1 MIKFQDVP
9 YMRLNMDRFE
19 QKFRSQLEEFKH
31 AKSFGAAYYAL
42 LGLDRIRDEFST
54 LAVICEARNT
64 MDVNDVFYKEETEF
78 FDRVKP
84 RYEALENEMNEA
96 LLESPYQKEF

>member
-31 AKSFGAAYYAL
+31 AKSFGSCL
-42 LGLDRIRDEFST
+42 LCVTWSGPDQR
-54 LAVICEARNT
+54 
-64 MDVNDVFYKEETEF
+64 
-78 FDRVKP
+78 
-84 RYEALENEMNEA
+84 
-96 LLESPYQKEF
+96 

>member
-42 LGLDRIRDEFST
+42 LGLD
-54 LAVICEARNT
+54 LWAAMARNG
-64 MDVNDVFYKEETEF
+64 DAGGHLRGSQYNGCKRCV
-78 FDRVKP
+78 
-84 RYEALENEMNEA
+84 L
-96 LLESPYQKEF
+96 

>member
-42 LGLDRIRDEFST
+42 LGLDRKHTFRD
-54 LAVICEARNT
+54 V
-64 MDVNDVFYKEETEF
+64 
-78 FDRVKP
+78 
-84 RYEALENEMNEA
+84 
-96 LLESPYQKEF
+96 

>member
-31 AKSFGAAYYAL
+31 AKVLEL
-42 LGLDRIRDEFST
+42 LI
-54 LAVICEARNT
+54 
-64 MDVNDVFYKEETEF
+64 M
-78 FDRVKP
+78 
-84 RYEALENEMNEA
+84 RYLVWTGSEMNFLRWRSFA
-96 LLESPYQKEF
+96 RLAIQWM

>member
-42 LGLDRIRDEFST
+42 LGLDRS
-54 LAVICEARNT
+54 
-64 MDVNDVFYKEETEF
+64 
-78 FDRVKP
+78 
-84 RYEALENEMNEA
+84 EMNFLRWRSFA
-96 LLESPYQKEF
+96 RLAIQWM